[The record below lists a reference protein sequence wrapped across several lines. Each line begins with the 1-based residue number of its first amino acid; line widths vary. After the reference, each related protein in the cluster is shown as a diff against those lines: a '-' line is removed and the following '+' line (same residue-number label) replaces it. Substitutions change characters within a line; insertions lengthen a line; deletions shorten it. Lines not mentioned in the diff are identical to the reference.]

1 MVGPGDIKHT
11 QQHGSASAIV
21 VSTPGQIAHIRE
33 SFDARGPVRRK
44 VAEEFYQRFFELA
57 PGTRGL
63 FPRDMERLHLKLMD
77 TVAAL
82 VGVLDN
88 PQMFRSIINQ
98 IGRQHARFGVT
109 SAHLAPFG
117 DALLWTLER
126 HFGPAFT
133 PELRQAWAA
142 LYEAVRNGM
151 LQAMQSQTGTG
162 SKTP

>member
-1 MVGPGDIKHT
+1 M
-11 QQHGSASAIV
+11 
-21 VSTPGQIAHIRE
+21 
-33 SFDARGPVRRK
+33 GPVRRK
-44 VAEEFYQRFFELA
+44 VAEAFYQRFFELD
-57 PGTRGL
+57 PGARGL

-82 VGVLDN
+82 VGALDN
-88 PQMFRSIINQ
+88 PQMFRSIIDQ

-126 HFGPAFT
+126 HFGPGFT

-142 LYEAVRNGM
+142 LYEAVRSDM
-151 LQAMQSQTGTG
+151 LQAMESQSGIG